1 MVFVSYSRGELIHDS
16 YLTCSFQNLFAHG
29 ISHECLSE
37 SSCGK
42 FFFLIR
48 HDFRE
53 GSRHEDLGPLFVQII
68 LRSTW
73 RSGTVS
79 CETITRRSR
88 QHPFQTSLRYDRPNS
103 LQRCQYEYFLRM
115 CEIATVKTLKGILD
129 INFASALLQTHSFR
143 NLKASMLLTRAL
155 PRMAKYQN
163 RSHLA

>member
-1 MVFVSYSRGELIHDS
+1 MLLVWLRTTKLLLTKLKSKMQKKIFASYSRGELIHDS
-16 YLTCSFQNLFAHG
+16 YLTCSFQDLFAHG

-53 GSRHEDLGPLFVQII
+53 GSRHEDLGPLLVQII

-79 CETITRRSR
+79 CETIARKSR
-88 QHPFQTSLRYDRPNS
+88 QHPFQRSLRYDR
-103 LQRCQYEYFLRM
+103 QYEYFLRM
-115 CEIATVKTLKGILD
+115 CEIATVKTLKGIPD
-129 INFASALLQTHSFR
+129 INFASALLQTHFFR
-143 NLKASMLLTRAL
+143 NL
-155 PRMAKYQN
+155 
-163 RSHLA
+163 